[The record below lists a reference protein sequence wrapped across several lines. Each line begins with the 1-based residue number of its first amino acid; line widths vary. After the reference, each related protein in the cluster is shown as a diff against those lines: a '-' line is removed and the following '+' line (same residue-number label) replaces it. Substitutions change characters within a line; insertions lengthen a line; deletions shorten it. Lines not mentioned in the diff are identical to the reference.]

1 MKKYLALLFAF
12 TLIAASCGDDD
23 GDGVAPEPAV
33 EAPAPEVPEP
43 DEPAAEEPAAEEPE
57 AEEPAAEEPAAEEP
71 EAEEPERSALVGF
84 ANILRTG
91 CEFCVNV
98 EDGVERDIGGA
109 GYDVFAVDHNLD
121 ANQMLAN
128 ADAMVTR
135 GVDIYLNFDGGITNY
150 EATIEKMAEAGIP
163 MIFIDGAL
171 PPDVPD
177 VYWFGAHGET
187 AGTLMGEYAVSYINE
202 NWGGQLDGVFGVW
215 QGNWPDDIKQRL
227 VAAVNV
233 ISQSFPEWTMDTITI
248 SDAVLEGEETQA
260 AASAYL
266 NANPDAANLLF
277 LTTTND
283 IAGLAVVAAMEQLD
297 RLDHGVILSH
307 GGDSNAVAEIRDES
321 SPFIMSIG
329 YFPDRYGEFM
339 LPMIDAIFAGETP
352 AKVTYVG
359 HEPIDI
365 NNVNELYPEG

>member
-1 MKKYLALLFAF
+1 M
-12 TLIAASCGDDD
+12 
-23 GDGVAPEPAV
+23 
-33 EAPAPEVPEP
+33 
-43 DEPAAEEPAAEEPE
+43 
-57 AEEPAAEEPAAEEP
+57 
-71 EAEEPERSALVGF
+71 
-84 ANILRTG
+84 
-91 CEFCVNV
+91 
-98 EDGVERDIGGA
+98 
-109 GYDVFAVDHNLD
+109 
-121 ANQMLAN
+121 
-128 ADAMVTR
+128 
-135 GVDIYLNFDGGITNY
+135 
-150 EATIEKMAEAGIP
+150 
-163 MIFIDGAL
+163 
-171 PPDVPD
+171 
-177 VYWFGAHGET
+177 
-187 AGTLMGEYAVSYINE
+187 
-202 NWGGQLDGVFGVW
+202 FGVW

-227 VAAVNV
+227 AAAVGV

-266 NANPDAANLLF
+266 NANPDATNLLF

-283 IAGLAVVAAMEQLD
+283 IAGLAVVAAMEQLG

-352 AKVTYVG
+352 AKVTYVA

-365 NNVNELYPEG
+365 NNVDELYPAG